1 MNKTH
6 NNDSVC
12 RDDGKYKYKFSNEY
26 INKEHYKWY
35 PLMCE
40 T

>member
-12 RDDGKYKYKFSNEY
+12 RDDGKYKYNISLATSILIKNTVND
-26 INKEHYKWY
+26 I
-35 PLMCE
+35 L
-40 T
+40 